1 MSPHKNENNC
11 FHGKKSELDS
21 LDWTRVCCQEAHS
34 LSLGEMPLTDPSYM
48 LVRKIVLVRLLIV
61 VTGYLLGRHFK
72 KKYFGGFLHGICE
85 GFSSEITIKCE
96 LMPNRTKNYTA
107 PLIVSIKVE
116 SSKVSPL
123 PSPKK
128 AGENFIILYFI

>member
-1 MSPHKNENNC
+1 M
-11 FHGKKSELDS
+11 
-21 LDWTRVCCQEAHS
+21 
-34 LSLGEMPLTDPSYM
+34 
-48 LVRKIVLVRLLIV
+48 VRKPTLPLPSSLRRGCRLPLRQA
-61 VTGYLLGRHFK
+61 LQ

-85 GFSSEITIKCE
+85 GFSTEITIKCE